1 MDVLAN
7 QPERELSPRVIRLA
21 RAIDRLPPGDYIVQL
36 SKPCDKQQPMEA
48 RINQLDLKQVLRLD
62 N

>member
-1 MDVLAN
+1 MDVLT
-7 QPERELSPRVIRLA
+7 QPERELSQRVIRLA
-21 RAIDRLPPGDYIVQL
+21 RAIDRLPPGEYLINL

-48 RINQLDLKQVLRLD
+48 HISQLDLKQVLRLD